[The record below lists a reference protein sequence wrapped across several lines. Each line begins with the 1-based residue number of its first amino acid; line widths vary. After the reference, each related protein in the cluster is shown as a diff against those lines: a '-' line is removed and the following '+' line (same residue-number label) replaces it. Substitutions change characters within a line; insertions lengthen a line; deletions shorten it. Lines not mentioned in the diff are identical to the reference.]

1 MIFRIF
7 SSALIAGALAGIL
20 AGLVQYVFV
29 QPVLLHAELYESGEL
44 VHFGQNSGVS
54 AHQPIPLFS
63 FSRDVLSLLFSSLLF
78 AGYALLLLPL
88 MIFAEDR
95 YGLEITT
102 RFGLLWGMA
111 GFIVLN
117 LAQGFSMAPE
127 VPGVAAAEVSERQ
140 VWWAVTVAFTALAV
154 WLIAFH
160 RKPYFVGLA
169 AVLIAAPHLYG
180 APEPDVFL
188 GSVPPEIAA
197 KFAARA
203 LGASMVGWI
212 ILGTLTAYFWETTQE
227 RF

>member
-117 LAQGFSMAPE
+117 LAPGFSMAPE

-140 VWWAVTVAFTALAV
+140 VWWAVTVAFTALA
-154 WLIAFH
+154 
-160 RKPYFVGLA
+160 
-169 AVLIAAPHLYG
+169 
-180 APEPDVFL
+180 
-188 GSVPPEIAA
+188 
-197 KFAARA
+197 
-203 LGASMVGWI
+203 
-212 ILGTLTAYFWETTQE
+212 
-227 RF
+227 